1 ACRARCLMN
10 ECRLLERL
18 SALGTDTAQA
28 QVSRA
33 EMLINSILNHLQRIL
48 NTRQGSV
55 PIDPEFG
62 VPDFTNLAGSF
73 SSGTTEQ
80 IMQDMSRM
88 IQQYEPRRRQPRIT
102 FSSNQEEVLSL
113 AFSISGTVSIDD
125 RDIPVRLTSQVASN
139 GKVSLRKQ

>member
-1 ACRARCLMN
+1 MN

-88 IQQYEPRRRQPRIT
+88 IQQYEPRLRQPRIT

>member
-1 ACRARCLMN
+1 
-10 ECRLLERL
+10 
-18 SALGTDTAQA
+18 
-28 QVSRA
+28 
-33 EMLINSILNHLQRIL
+33 
-48 NTRQGSV
+48 
-55 PIDPEFG
+55 FG

-88 IQQYEPRRRQPRIT
+88 IQQYEPRLRQPRIT
-102 FSSNQEEVLSL
+102 FSSNQDEVLSL

>member
-1 ACRARCLMN
+1 MN

-28 QVSRA
+28 QVSRV

-88 IQQYEPRRRQPRIT
+88 IQQYEPRLRQPRIT